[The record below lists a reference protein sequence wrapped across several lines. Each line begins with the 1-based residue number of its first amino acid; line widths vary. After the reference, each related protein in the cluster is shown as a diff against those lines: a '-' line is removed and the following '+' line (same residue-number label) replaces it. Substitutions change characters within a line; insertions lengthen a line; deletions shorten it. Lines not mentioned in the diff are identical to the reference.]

1 MKHKPNETY
10 LTTSD
15 LEVVSW
21 SPGEEGENVPP
32 TQVHILYRV
41 AGFDALFAMRL
52 KSKAVTD
59 SLIDAL
65 IKHRDHVWGDK

>member
-1 MKHKPNETY
+1 LPY
-10 LTTSD
+10 PSSIQ
-15 LEVVSW
+15 VAPS
-21 SPGEEGENVPP
+21 
-32 TQVHILYRV
+32 QVHILYRV
-41 AGFDALFAMRL
+41 AGFDASFAMRL

>member
-41 AGFDALFAMRL
+41 TGFDASFAMRL
-52 KSKAVTD
+52 KSKAVVD

-65 IKHRDHVWGDK
+65 IKHRDHVWGEK